1 MAIKDELFSS
11 AIDSLGNYLH
21 SALDIFLN
29 NLAVKESHEFQT
41 KAETLKLESPAI
53 TESDSETSA
62 DAPFSLPI
70 KGPCIFMNRKIVV
83 CPECGNFNANRL
95 TDELDD
101 KTCEFDCEEC
111 GLTFAIKC
119 LGEFNGVQTLIL
131 NDLKVSCPVCK
142 NIDASQFRERGYD
155 ITCLACG
162 NMFSVKQVLYP
173 SGFIL
178 DN

>member
-41 KAETLKLESPAI
+41 KAETLKLEPPAI

-70 KGPCIFMNRKIVV
+70 KAPCIFINRKVIV
-83 CPECGNFNANRL
+83 CPDCGNYNADKL
-95 TDELDD
+95 TEELDD
-101 KTCEFDCEEC
+101 RTCEFISTPLFLVNEDTI
-111 GLTFAIKC
+111 LPVWLAITRS
-119 LGEFNGVQTLIL
+119 L
-131 NDLKVSCPVCK
+131 
-142 NIDASQFRERGYD
+142 
-155 ITCLACG
+155 
-162 NMFSVKQVLYP
+162 
-173 SGFIL
+173 
-178 DN
+178 